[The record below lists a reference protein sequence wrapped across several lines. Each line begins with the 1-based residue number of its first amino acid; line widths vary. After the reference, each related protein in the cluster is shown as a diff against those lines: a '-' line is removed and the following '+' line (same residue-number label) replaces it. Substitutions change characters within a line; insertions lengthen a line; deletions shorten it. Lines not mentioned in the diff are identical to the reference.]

1 MNQSSLSELETLNP
15 LVLKGNSALRL
26 NFFRMINPVT
36 ARAVD
41 RMASDSDLN
50 IADKSDSNVPTNLY
64 PSTIPGA
71 IDTQHRL
78 DAAGG
83 FTQQD
88 RMIRDKRRTLDRA
101 VQYSYQGAY
110 VRKYIPDTE
119 EVMEGEREYAPV
131 RALINANKLKADYD
145 EKIISIGYE
154 YQFVPGD
161 IFEWCNTNTY
171 WLIYLQDLTELAY
184 FRGQIRRC
192 NYTID
197 WLDEDGNKISQMC
210 AIRGPVETKINYIQ
224 KHQISVDTPN
234 YSLNILMPQ
243 TPETLK
249 QFQRYSKF
257 YLQNSNICWRVEA
270 IDWISTPGILQ
281 VVAVEYYANETED
294 DIANGLVGALKV
306 EVIDPNKGREEEQ
319 EFHIEGETFIK
330 PKRKYLYSVDTSLAG
345 NWYVGKKNLPI
356 KMEKFYDGYG
366 NIDSHKIYITW
377 MQSYSGQ
384 FDLWFGDAN
393 GPLFD
398 YQKTIVIQSLF

>member
-50 IADKSDSNVPTNLY
+50 IADKSDGNAPTHLY

-154 YQFVPGD
+154 YQFAPD
-161 IFEWCNTNTY
+161 RMRDNTNITVGTLFASIGITLLTLLY
-171 WLIYLQDLTELAY
+171 SYLA
-184 FRGQIRRC
+184 R
-192 NYTID
+192 N
-197 WLDEDGNKISQMC
+197 M
-210 AIRGPVETKINYIQ
+210 INYELLYGGLANVALLMAWLYC
-224 KHQISVDTPN
+224 ISFVFVIGLALN
-234 YSLNILMPQ
+234 YG
-243 TPETLK
+243 EEKEKKYKGELK
-249 QFQRYSKF
+249 
-257 YLQNSNICWRVEA
+257 
-270 IDWISTPGILQ
+270 
-281 VVAVEYYANETED
+281 
-294 DIANGLVGALKV
+294 
-306 EVIDPNKGREEEQ
+306 
-319 EFHIEGETFIK
+319 
-330 PKRKYLYSVDTSLAG
+330 
-345 NWYVGKKNLPI
+345 
-356 KMEKFYDGYG
+356 
-366 NIDSHKIYITW
+366 
-377 MQSYSGQ
+377 
-384 FDLWFGDAN
+384 
-393 GPLFD
+393 
-398 YQKTIVIQSLF
+398 